1 MCKTGAVLSDQ
12 VPVGLC
18 HLNLSCFIFLV
29 NFHHHPRRHLSRS
42 STNNNTIQNQEEN
55 FRENDG
61 NDFGQ
66 NQNNSHR
73 IVYHSIQIRGKSS
86 MTCNP
91 PTNNLLNSKSDIFTF
106 CLTFMFVFSLF
117 FFCLNTKYTFFALH
131 FFRNQTSALNYG
143 SPEPNG

>member
-1 MCKTGAVLSDQ
+1 M
-12 VPVGLC
+12 
-18 HLNLSCFIFLV
+18 
-29 NFHHHPRRHLSRS
+29 NFHHHPRRHLPRS
-42 STNNNTIQNQEEN
+42 STNSNIIQSQEEN

-61 NDFGQ
+61 NDFGN

-106 CLTFMFVFSLF
+106 MFVFSLF
-117 FFCLNTKYTFFALH
+117 LSKYLLGIHFLLYIFSEIKHRLLTMDLLNQMDKAKELTHFALTH
-131 FFRNQTSALNYG
+131 QAISK
-143 SPEPNG
+143 EDKE

>member
-42 STNNNTIQNQEEN
+42 STNNTNTIQNQEEN

-106 CLTFMFVFSLF
+106 CLLLCLFSLF
-117 FFCLNTKYTFFALH
+117 FFCLNT
-131 FFRNQTSALNYG
+131 S
-143 SPEPNG
+143 

>member
-91 PTNNLLNSKSDIFTF
+91 PTNNLLNSKSDIQLFVYFYASSLLSFFLSTYLLYIF
-106 CLTFMFVFSLF
+106 C
-117 FFCLNTKYTFFALH
+117 CTFFQKS
-131 FFRNQTSALNYG
+131 NIG
-143 SPEPNG
+143 S

>member
-91 PTNNLLNSKSDIFTF
+91 PTNNLLNSKSDIQLFVYFYASSLSFFLSTNLLYIF
-106 CLTFMFVFSLF
+106 C
-117 FFCLNTKYTFFALH
+117 CTFFQKS
-131 FFRNQTSALNYG
+131 NIG
-143 SPEPNG
+143 S

>member
-42 STNNNTIQNQEEN
+42 STNNNTIQSQEEN

-91 PTNNLLNSKSDIFTF
+91 PTNNLLNSKSDIQ
-106 CLTFMFVFSLF
+106 LFVYFYASSLLS
-117 FFCLNTKYTFFALH
+117 FFCLHTYYTFFAVH

>member
-42 STNNNTIQNQEEN
+42 STNNNTIQSQEEN

-91 PTNNLLNSKSDIFTF
+91 PTNNLLNSKSDIQLFVYFYASSLLSFFLSTYLLYIF
-106 CLTFMFVFSLF
+106 C
-117 FFCLNTKYTFFALH
+117 CTFFQKS
-131 FFRNQTSALNYG
+131 NIG
-143 SPEPNG
+143 S